1 MNQYP
6 LYEIDTVSNLKE
18 LLNYCAEKHGDKV
31 AFVWESKDKHFSVSF
46 NDFKADVNALAAYFV
61 SLGFVNEKVAIL
73 GENSYEWIVAFFAIA
88 ISGNVVVPID
98 KELTECDITL
108 LLTHSDSKALIYS
121 ETYKE
126 IVEAVNTNIELE
138 SILGLKTDIRRIIDT
153 EKPLNIQETENLKIE
168 DDQLCAIY
176 YTSGTTGKPKGVML
190 SHKNLAS
197 NATNACGNF
206 YSSGNSIMFLPL
218 SHTFSLVACLFGQL
232 YYGNTNVINSD
243 IRNISKDLLE
253 FKPWLLFAVPQ
264 FVETM
269 HKKIWESAK
278 ARKKEKKLRA
288 AMIISNILCKMGID
302 RRRILFKDVLVS
314 LGGELEVIIC
324 GGAPLD
330 KKLIKELHT
339 FGINILNGY
348 GITECSP
355 IVSVNRNCFNKHGSA
370 GPVIPGCEVKI
381 VDGEI
386 WVRGDNV
393 MLGYYKDPQATQEV
407 LIDGW
412 FKTGDLGYL
421 DEDGFLFVTGRIKNL
436 ILLSNSINVSPE
448 ELEAYLVK
456 VDGVLEVLVYQENNG
471 ITAEIYPDKSINNVE
486 TMIRRGVESLNN
498 TLPKHKK
505 IHEIKFRETEFSKT
519 STRKIKRNCE
529 GCSPNTKV

>member
-1 MNQYP
+1 MNPYP
-6 LYEIDTVSNLKE
+6 LYEIDTINNLEE
-18 LLNYCAEKHGDKV
+18 LLNYCAEKHGDKF
-31 AFVWESKDKHFSVSF
+31 AFVWAGKDKHFSVSF
-46 NDFKADVNALAAYFV
+46 KDFKSDVNALAAHFIT
-61 SLGFVNEKVAIL
+61 SGFKNEKLAIL

-98 KELTECDITL
+98 KELTVPEMSVL
-108 LLTHSDSKALIYS
+108 LSHSDSRVLIYS
-121 ETYKE
+121 ETFEESVKT
-126 IVEAVNTNIELE
+126 IKANTQVDSFL
-138 SILGLKTDIRRIIDT
+138 SLKTDIKDIIGT
-153 EKPLNIQETENLKIE
+153 KKTTNKQEVEKLIIE
-168 DDQLCAIY
+168 DSQLCAIY

-197 NATNACGNF
+197 NATNACRNF
-206 YSSGNSIMFLPL
+206 LSSGNSIMFLPL

-232 YYGNTNVINSD
+232 YYGNTNVINGD

-269 HKKIWESAK
+269 HKRIWESAK
-278 ARKKEKKLRA
+278 AGKKEKKLRI
-288 AMIISNILCKMGID
+288 AMLISNILCKIGLD
-302 RRRILFKDVLVS
+302 RRRLLFKDVLAAF
-314 LGGELEVIIC
+314 GGELEVIIC

-330 KKLIKELHT
+330 KKLINELHT

-393 MLGYYKDPQATQEV
+393 MLGYYKDSQATAEV

-421 DEDGFLFVTGRIKNL
+421 DRDGFLFVTGRIKNL
-436 ILLSNSINVSPE
+436 ILLSNGINVSPE
-448 ELEAYLVK
+448 ELEAHLAK
-456 VDGVLEVLVYQENNG
+456 VDGVLEALVYQEDNR
-471 ITAEIYPDKSINNVE
+471 IAAEIFPDKSINNVE
-486 TMIRRGVESLNN
+486 VMIRRAVESLND
-498 TLPKHKK
+498 TLPKHKR
-505 IHEIKFRETEFSKT
+505 IQEIKFRETEFSKT
-519 STRKIKRNCE
+519 STRKIKRNCDVFTDT
-529 GCSPNTKV
+529 NA